1 MTFRSCSSQIT
12 KNELQDRLSVTYP
25 EGSDYS
31 FVRKAINVKMLDLR
45 WFLKDGQFADLA
57 KILESAKDSSTFE
70 TKFIT
75 SVMEEF
81 WEPD

>member
-1 MTFRSCSSQIT
+1 M
-12 KNELQDRLSVTYP
+12 SVTYP